1 MLVRIKYSK
10 LGDISYISHLDIIK
24 LMERIVRR
32 TGLKLSYSEGFNPHP
47 KTAFSPALQ
56 LGVQSH
62 CEYLDMEF
70 DEAVEEDLLI
80 QKLNEKTV
88 EGINFI
94 EAKILTDKVD
104 SLVAFITHSRYE
116 IAVDEEDENKISKII
131 SAINKINNTNEML
144 LTKKTKK
151 GNIKEYN
158 VKEYIGTIDFERKS
172 DGLSIFVDI
181 CSGSVK
187 SINPKKIIELVKSLE
202 DLSGIEYDLILSDL
216 EKVTLLNEVLFE
228 FLNFVIICYVQNID

>member
-116 IAVDEEDENKISKII
+116 ITVDEEDENKISKII

-158 VKEYIGTIDFERKS
+158 VKEYIGTIDLERKS

-187 SINPKKIIELVKSLE
+187 SINPKKIIELVESLE
-202 DLSGIEYDLILSDL
+202 DLSGIEYDLIKL
-216 EKVTLLNEVLFE
+216 ETYHIDEDTGKKS
-228 FLNFVIICYVQNID
+228 NIM

>member
-1 MLVRIKYSK
+1 MLMLVRIKYSK
-10 LGDISYISHLDIIK
+10 PGDISYISHLDIIK

-187 SINPKKIIELVKSLE
+187 SINPKKIIELVESLG
-202 DLSGIEYDLILSDL
+202 DLSGIEYDLIKL
-216 EKVTLLNEVLFE
+216 ETYHIDEDTGKKS
-228 FLNFVIICYVQNID
+228 NIM

>member
-1 MLVRIKYSK
+1 MLMLVRIKYSK

-70 DEAVEEDLLI
+70 DEAVKEDLLI

-104 SLVAFITHSRYE
+104 SLVAFITNSRYE

-187 SINPKKIIELVKSLE
+187 SINPKKIIELVESLE
-202 DLSGIEYDLILSDL
+202 DLSGIEYDLIKL
-216 EKVTLLNEVLFE
+216 ETYHIDEDTGKKS
-228 FLNFVIICYVQNID
+228 NIM

>member
-1 MLVRIKYSK
+1 MLMLVRIKYSK

-158 VKEYIGTIDFERKS
+158 VKEYIGTIDFERK
-172 DGLSIFVDI
+172 
-181 CSGSVK
+181 
-187 SINPKKIIELVKSLE
+187 
-202 DLSGIEYDLILSDL
+202 Y
-216 EKVTLLNEVLFE
+216 
-228 FLNFVIICYVQNID
+228 

>member
-1 MLVRIKYSK
+1 MLMLVRIKYSK

-70 DEAVEEDLLI
+70 DEALEEDLLI

-116 IAVDEEDENKISKII
+116 ITVDEEDENKISKII

-187 SINPKKIIELVKSLE
+187 SINPKKIIELVESLE
-202 DLSGIEYDLILSDL
+202 DLSGIEYDLIKL
-216 EKVTLLNEVLFE
+216 ETYHIDEDTGKKS
-228 FLNFVIICYVQNID
+228 NIM

>member
-116 IAVDEEDENKISKII
+116 IAVDEDDENKISKII

-187 SINPKKIIELVKSLE
+187 SINPKKIIELVESLE
-202 DLSGIEYDLILSDL
+202 DLSGIEYDLIKL
-216 EKVTLLNEVLFE
+216 ETYHIDEDTGKKS
-228 FLNFVIICYVQNID
+228 NIM

>member
-1 MLVRIKYSK
+1 MLMLVRIKYSK

-187 SINPKKIIELVKSLE
+187 SINPKKIIELVESLE
-202 DLSGIEYDLILSDL
+202 DLSGIEYDLIKL
-216 EKVTLLNEVLFE
+216 ETYHIDEDTGKKS
-228 FLNFVIICYVQNID
+228 NIM

>member
-131 SAINKINNTNEML
+131 SAINKINSTNEML

-187 SINPKKIIELVKSLE
+187 SINPKKIIELVESLG
-202 DLSGIEYDLILSDL
+202 DLSGIEYDLIKL
-216 EKVTLLNEVLFE
+216 ETYHIDEDNGKKS
-228 FLNFVIICYVQNID
+228 NIM

>member
-1 MLVRIKYSK
+1 MLMLVRIKYSK

-131 SAINKINNTNEML
+131 SAINKINSTNEML

-187 SINPKKIIELVKSLE
+187 SINPKKIIELVESLG
-202 DLSGIEYDLILSDL
+202 DLSGIEYDLIKL
-216 EKVTLLNEVLFE
+216 ETYHIDEDTGKKS
-228 FLNFVIICYVQNID
+228 NIM

>member
-131 SAINKINNTNEML
+131 SAINKINSTNEML

-187 SINPKKIIELVKSLE
+187 SINPKKIIELVESLG
-202 DLSGIEYDLILSDL
+202 DLSGIEYDLIKL
-216 EKVTLLNEVLFE
+216 ETYHIDEDTGKKS
-228 FLNFVIICYVQNID
+228 NIM

>member
-56 LGVQSH
+56 LVVQSH

-187 SINPKKIIELVKSLE
+187 SINPKKIIELVESLE
-202 DLSGIEYDLILSDL
+202 DLSGIEYDLIKL
-216 EKVTLLNEVLFE
+216 ETYHIDEDTGKKS
-228 FLNFVIICYVQNID
+228 NIM

>member
-1 MLVRIKYSK
+1 MRVKFIKTGYLK
-10 LGDISYISHLDIIK
+10 YLSHLDI
-24 LMERIVRR
+24 VRLFIR
-32 TGLKLSYSEGFNPHP
+32 AFSRANIPMKFSEGFNPHP

-187 SINPKKIIELVKSLE
+187 SINPKKIIELVESLE
-202 DLSGIEYDLILSDL
+202 DLSGIEYDLIKL
-216 EKVTLLNEVLFE
+216 ETYHINEDTGKKS
-228 FLNFVIICYVQNID
+228 NIM

>member
-70 DEAVEEDLLI
+70 DEDVEEDLLI

-187 SINPKKIIELVKSLE
+187 SINPKKIIELVESLG
-202 DLSGIEYDLILSDL
+202 DLSGIEYDLIKL
-216 EKVTLLNEVLFE
+216 ETYHIDEDTGKKS
-228 FLNFVIICYVQNID
+228 NIM